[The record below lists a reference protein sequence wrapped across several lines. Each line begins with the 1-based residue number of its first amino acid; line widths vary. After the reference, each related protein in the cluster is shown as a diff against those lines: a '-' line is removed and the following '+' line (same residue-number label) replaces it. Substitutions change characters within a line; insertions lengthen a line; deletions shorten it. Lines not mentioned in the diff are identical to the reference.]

1 MHAPMIKLLQAP
13 AVYTLLGRA
22 IQYTAQVALVL
33 LVPKLLPP
41 DLYVQFSLVLP
52 LAYLG
57 ASVVFGWLTS
67 AAYRHVHQ
75 LLQAGDDR
83 YRQTA
88 FAYYAAVSVAL
99 AASFFAAAALSP
111 SIYRVIPLLL
121 VAAGLK
127 TGVLAILNSA
137 ERHKDFLVANLGFA
151 FTLALF
157 LALCYADGNLV
168 LNLALYA
175 GADVAVAVIAW
186 TQAGIF
192 SLRALPRFDAGIAL
206 RYFRYGLPL
215 MANMIATWT
224 ISLSDRYLLL
234 IWESTER
241 VAGYILSYQ
250 LGGSVVT
257 VPMSFA
263 MAVLFPRIIKLDREA
278 GERAALDYTH
288 GLMKVYLR
296 LMTAGVVLGCAVV
309 IPFMYFFYPG
319 YEFEP
324 AVIVLIVLAHA
335 VFGLTHFFNKEF
347 ELNGRTMT
355 ITKGVGL
362 GAVMNV
368 ALNLVL
374 MPLLGTLGAAL
385 ATLIAYCVAVLYI
398 YRSRRYAPNAA

>member
-1 MHAPMIKLLQAP
+1 MHVQVIKLLQTP
-13 AVYTLLGRA
+13 AGYTLLGRTL
-22 IQYTAQVALVL
+22 QYVTQLALVL
-33 LVPKLLPP
+33 LVPKLLAPEN
-41 DLYVQFSLVLP
+41 YVRFSLVLP

-57 ASVVFGWLTS
+57 ASVVFGWLAS
-67 AAYRHVHQ
+67 AAYRHVHE
-75 LLQAGDDR
+75 LLQAEDDR

-88 FAYYAAVSVAL
+88 FAYYAAVSIVL
-99 AASFFAAAALSP
+99 AAAFFAAAALTP

-121 VAAGLK
+121 LAAGLK

-137 ERHKDFLVANLGFA
+137 ERHRDFLFANLGFA
-151 FTLALF
+151 CSLALF
-157 LALCYADGNLV
+157 LALCYADGNLE

-175 GADVAVAVIAW
+175 GADTVIAVIAW

-192 SLRALPRFDAGIAL
+192 SLRTAPRFDTGIAL

-234 IWESTER
+234 IWEPTER

-263 MAVLFPRIIKLDREA
+263 MAVLFPRIIRLDREA

-296 LMTAGVVLGCAVV
+296 LMTAVVVLGCAVV
-309 IPFMYFFYPG
+309 IPFMYFFYPE

-324 AVIVLIVLAHA
+324 AVIVIIVLAHA

-362 GAVMNV
+362 GAVSNV
-368 ALNLVL
+368 ALNLAL

-385 ATLIAYCVAVLYI
+385 ATLVAYGVAVLYI
-398 YRSRRYAPNAA
+398 YRARRHAPNAA